1 MPAAAAAAASAPLK
15 AAASAFASAA
25 CTVSAGMVVNASRVS
40 PRCAWKSTSV
50 GLGSGGSFTW
60 TRFSARSVD
69 RRPLT
74 GLPVSAATAAFAAI
88 RISILGGG
96 LGRLHVGGRIDD
108 LHALGH
114 EAGRTSGLLAMDGSP
129 FGARGQLGLAH
140 PSAAHPARHVEQ
152 HGDARGVAV
161 RGLVVGGELVR
172 GRLQN
177 RQRHENQHDG
187 HEHVEHDLGGAG
199 GMEEQRRPQ
208 DEQQRTATIAP
219 EVHPA
224 KHRQRRQER
233 LLQLGAHLAAVV
245 TGHENDLAAARAARL
260 GRVAGLVLRHDVLAD
275 PARRRPWTAP
285 DGRAPRQPAATG
297 RSRDTMRGPGW
308 P

>member
-1 MPAAAAAAASAPLK
+1 
-15 AAASAFASAA
+15 
-25 CTVSAGMVVNASRVS
+25 
-40 PRCAWKSTSV
+40 
-50 GLGSGGSFTW
+50 
-60 TRFSARSVD
+60 
-69 RRPLT
+69 
-74 GLPVSAATAAFAAI
+74 
-88 RISILGGG
+88 
-96 LGRLHVGGRIDD
+96 
-108 LHALGH
+108 
-114 EAGRTSGLLAMDGSP
+114 MDGSP

-208 DEQQRTATIAP
+208 DEQQRDGHHRA

-275 PARRRPWTAP
+275 PAREGLGQHRTVEHLGNQQQQGDQGHDEGRDGHDGQEQRQHGHDQGGAAADRAGRVGASRTAEILD
-285 DGRAPRQPAATG
+285 DGRQAGFLLHLLGYIQRSLLLFFRSGRTRAYLLRQICNVV
-297 RSRDTMRGPGW
+297 
-308 P
+308 